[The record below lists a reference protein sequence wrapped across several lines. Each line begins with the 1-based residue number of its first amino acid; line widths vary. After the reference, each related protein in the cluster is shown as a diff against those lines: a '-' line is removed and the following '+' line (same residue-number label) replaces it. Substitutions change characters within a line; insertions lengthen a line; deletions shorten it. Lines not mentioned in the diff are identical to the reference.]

1 MNKGRSLRV
10 LRLTLGLASLAALL
24 AFSSP
29 LEVGRTL
36 LRADLLYVLIA
47 TVLYTTVM
55 AVRVIRWKYVL
66 SDLKI
71 EMPFWTL
78 FRMSLVGTY
87 FNTFSPA
94 GIGSDVYRA
103 YGVAQLSEKKLR
115 PVAAILIERLTGII
129 SLTTV
134 CLVAIIVH
142 WGKLQI
148 SSGLLAMVAGSI
160 MAVAAGGLMAIGNA
174 GGLERLAKRILPARL
189 ARRLSWHSWAPVAL
203 DIRTNRIMM
212 ARTYAIGLVLT
223 GLVLACYWSIG
234 RAIAPHLGP
243 VLVAIFFPII
253 DLATMIP
260 VTINGLGLKEA
271 LAVVFLEQVG
281 LLAQFSLSLSILY
294 RVIDLGHALVGGL
307 LFFTRTRKPV
317 EALRAA

>member
-1 MNKGRSLRV
+1 
-10 LRLTLGLASLAALL
+10 
-24 AFSSP
+24 
-29 LEVGRTL
+29 
-36 LRADLLYVLIA
+36 
-47 TVLYTTVM
+47 
-55 AVRVIRWKYVL
+55 
-66 SDLKI
+66 
-71 EMPFWTL
+71 
-78 FRMSLVGTY
+78 
-87 FNTFSPA
+87 
-94 GIGSDVYRA
+94 
-103 YGVAQLSEKKLR
+103 
-115 PVAAILIERLTGII
+115 
-129 SLTTV
+129 
-134 CLVAIIVH
+134 
-142 WGKLQI
+142 
-148 SSGLLAMVAGSI
+148 
-160 MAVAAGGLMAIGNA
+160 
-174 GGLERLAKRILPARL
+174 
-189 ARRLSWHSWAPVAL
+189 VAL